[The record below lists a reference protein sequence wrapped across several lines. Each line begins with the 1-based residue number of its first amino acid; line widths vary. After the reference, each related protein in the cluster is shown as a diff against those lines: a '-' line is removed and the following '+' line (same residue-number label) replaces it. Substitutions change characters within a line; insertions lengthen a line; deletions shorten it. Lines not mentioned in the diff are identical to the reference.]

1 MHQVIY
7 IDDDQLPASQTWTM
21 VQDGCDF
28 YLFIKR
34 SAVHPRALEGAWE
47 AYDRMLR
54 RPIPGQRISA

>member
-7 IDDDQLPASQTWTM
+7 VDDDQLPETHTWAM
-21 VQDGCDF
+21 VQEGCDF

-47 AYDRMLR
+47 AYDRLR
-54 RPIPGQRISA
+54 NSPLPRQRISA